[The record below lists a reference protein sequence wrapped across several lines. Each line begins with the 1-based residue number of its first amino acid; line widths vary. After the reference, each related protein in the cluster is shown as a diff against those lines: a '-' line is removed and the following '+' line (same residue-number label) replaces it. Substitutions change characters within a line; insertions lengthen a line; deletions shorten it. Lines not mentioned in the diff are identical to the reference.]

1 MVLGATAMEA
11 GPFAFE
17 ITPKGRLHV
26 DYAAHDADLEPLNDD
41 LLARRARL
49 GLEAKFGEDW
59 SFEIEYD
66 FADLLNGDD
75 FKFTEGGNVKDAYL
89 RYDGWKPGAFTIGQF
104 KVPFGLEELTSSNNI
119 TFIERALPIDTFALS
134 RRIGVGF
141 DRGGSKYTV
150 AAMGFGSS
158 IGGEEGHGAGVRFTF
173 PPIDADDTVVH
184 LGAATT
190 IAWPEGEVRF
200 RTFPESRPAD
210 VRLVNTGDLGDVS
223 RVNQLGL
230 EAAWKRGPFSAQME
244 WMHSDISRDA
254 GLSDADLYG
263 WYLAGSWVFTGEPG
277 WVDSGASRPANA
289 AAPGN

>member
-1 MVLGATAMEA
+1 LLAVVLGATAMEA

-141 DRGGSKYTV
+141 DRGGSKFTPLRPWDLVPPLVARRATV
-150 AAMGFGSS
+150 PAYGL
-158 IGGEEGHGAGVRFTF
+158 
-173 PPIDADDTVVH
+173 P
-184 LGAATT
+184 
-190 IAWPEGEVRF
+190 
-200 RTFPESRPAD
+200 SRPSTQTTPWSIWGQPPRSRGRRAKS
-210 VRLVNTGDLGDVS
+210 VS
-223 RVNQLGL
+223 
-230 EAAWKRGPFSAQME
+230 APFRNPVPPTFV
-244 WMHSDISRDA
+244 W
-254 GLSDADLYG
+254 
-263 WYLAGSWVFTGEPG
+263 
-277 WVDSGASRPANA
+277 
-289 AAPGN
+289 